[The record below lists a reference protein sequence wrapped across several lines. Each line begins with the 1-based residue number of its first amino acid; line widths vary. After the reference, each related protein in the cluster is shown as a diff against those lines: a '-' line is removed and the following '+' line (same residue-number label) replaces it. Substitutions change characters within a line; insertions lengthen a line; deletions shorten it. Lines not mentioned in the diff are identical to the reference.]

1 MAKPFNE
8 QVNIQPQTISTGQP
22 QALMSLSQKLDD
34 FSSFTANVAA
44 KKTIEK
50 ASIAGAQA
58 AGNLQQG
65 QVPEFKQETFIGG
78 IAKQAYNNALRSSYV
93 ATVDRDLTMSLSAIK
108 DSNPANLTAFNTAAQ
123 AEIKGAIEGVDPATR
138 DLILQSANNFMDSA
152 QLSVQSANIKKNME
166 EADSSL
172 LVTSEFYSAEAS
184 TFAFDGDDLSSSESL
199 MKVQTMNQSRVDS
212 GTITQAQAAVLNDA
226 AVQSTRVAKN
236 RGQLNTVMNG
246 ENGIQ
251 HAAAGLNALRET
263 QIPGMNIEQHD
274 ALVQTLNSDL
284 NQFIALQNKQEL
296 ADQVSITAKQNNN
309 YAQLLVQMTEGDMT
323 QQTLNDVAKNG
334 GISGA
339 QFKTMSDRL
348 SSQGVGYTDQSLN
361 LGIQMSIIDGNNET
375 STIASNMGVHLTQA
389 DAGALLLMQQEYA
402 DSESILNQNNTKRA
416 RLFMRDSMK
425 ITGILG
431 NLTDDAA
438 QKTAQAVREFDKRV
452 LAGEDAFIVA
462 DDLYDRDALIKLDSQ
477 MSRKHDTN
485 NVRGA
490 ITTLT
495 EQFKIDARTFT
506 GAELDNKKNQYN
518 RELKLLQELQALQ
531 ISQEQFDKSLKGV
544 R

>member
-1 MAKPFNE
+1 
-8 QVNIQPQTISTGQP
+8 
-22 QALMSLSQKLDD
+22 
-34 FSSFTANVAA
+34 
-44 KKTIEK
+44 
-50 ASIAGAQA
+50 
-58 AGNLQQG
+58 
-65 QVPEFKQETFIGG
+65 
-78 IAKQAYNNALRSSYV
+78 
-93 ATVDRDLTMSLSAIK
+93 
-108 DSNPANLTAFNTAAQ
+108 
-123 AEIKGAIEGVDPATR
+123 
-138 DLILQSANNFMDSA
+138 
-152 QLSVQSANIKKNME
+152 
-166 EADSSL
+166 
-172 LVTSEFYSAEAS
+172 
-184 TFAFDGDDLSSSESL
+184 
-199 MKVQTMNQSRVDS
+199 
-212 GTITQAQAAVLNDA
+212 
-226 AVQSTRVAKN
+226 
-236 RGQLNTVMNG
+236 
-246 ENGIQ
+246 
-251 HAAAGLNALRET
+251 
-263 QIPGMNIEQHD
+263 
-274 ALVQTLNSDL
+274 
-284 NQFIALQNKQEL
+284 
-296 ADQVSITAKQNNN
+296 
-309 YAQLLVQMTEGDMT
+309 
-323 QQTLNDVAKNG
+323 
-334 GISGA
+334 
-339 QFKTMSDRL
+339 
-348 SSQGVGYTDQSLN
+348 
-361 LGIQMSIIDGNNET
+361 
-375 STIASNMGVHLTQA
+375 MGVHLTQA

-518 RELKLLQELQALQ
+518 RELKLLQELQSLQ